1 MGLTIAAY
9 LRQLRMGHA
18 RQLIESGQ
26 ATVQQAALACGY
38 ARSDKFA
45 QAFARV
51 HGLRPSQL

>member
-1 MGLTIAAY
+1 MTIAAY